1 VTWHRYRTC
10 IFFVIWWIEFWTYVA
25 IFIWV
30 TNIYFNIIIQIPI
43 QIWSINNYILLFISK
58 IRSRLYSINRINW
71 HLNIK
76 VVAYII
82 IKWTQYKISIIKGNI
97 IISLSTN
104 IKIEFRVIIFISL
117 SSYRI
122 FTIFLNTNR

>member
-1 VTWHRYRTC
+1 MTWHRYRTC

-104 IKIEFRVIIFISL
+104 IKIEFCVIIFISL

-122 FTIFLNTNR
+122 FTIFLNTNW

>member
-104 IKIEFRVIIFISL
+104 IKIEFCVIIFISL

-122 FTIFLNTNR
+122 FTIFLNTNW

>member
-1 VTWHRYRTC
+1 MTWHRYRTC

-122 FTIFLNTNR
+122 FTIFLNTNW